1 MKGEYYVDSNGNEC
15 FDTEKMEKEE
25 FERVMAE
32 HRLWLSD
39 HEKGK
44 RAYLRDTD
52 LSEMDLSG
60 MDFSYADMCGIN
72 LFRSNLTGTNLSHA
86 DLKQG
91 FLHDADLTGAIVE
104 KADFF
109 GANLTMAKLDKCA
122 GSEARFAFSRMWG
135 CQIKSAE
142 LKKAFYFGA
151 QVCDC
156 DFSGSDLEAAN
167 FSTADL
173 DNSVFVDTNL
183 KDADFFDADRTY
195 WCDFENADMTGVK
208 VYGIDLNPENLKGV
222 KGLHMPLYCPE
233 EGSFVA
239 WKKCREGKV
248 VKLLVPEHAGRKGN
262 TLHTCRATEV
272 VVLDI
277 YDTNGLPVEEAV
289 PIDYRPKVEAEIDN
303 IHYTRKLYK
312 DDENTVVKV
321 AYGTIDW
328 RR

>member
-183 KDADFFDADRTY
+183 KDADFFDVGAEEALENSVSETTSASTNQEDFV
-195 WCDFENADMTGVK
+195 FENGHNMLIVNILYA
-208 VYGIDLNPENLKGV
+208 LNNYRLKYLGS
-222 KGLHMPLYCPE
+222 GSIPYCLQS
-233 EGSFVA
+233 SF
-239 WKKCREGKV
+239 
-248 VKLLVPEHAGRKGN
+248 P
-262 TLHTCRATEV
+262 
-272 VVLDI
+272 
-277 YDTNGLPVEEAV
+277 
-289 PIDYRPKVEAEIDN
+289 
-303 IHYTRKLYK
+303 
-312 DDENTVVKV
+312 
-321 AYGTIDW
+321 
-328 RR
+328 